1 LKTASKDKGSKK
13 SRRRRPKSVMKR
25 NLHMWLRFLPFT
37 APIVITAFLYAWQ
50 HTRTHIVGLPIE
62 DLRDKREELTK
73 QNDSIR
79 LRIEQLQAPARIES
93 IARKKL
99 GMISPEKWQVI
110 ALDQSERPPEP
121 AVETDPRAD
130 KNFVASDKR
139 VGLSGILKKRG
150 SSVRSISDNADIETP
165 QHSG

>member
-1 LKTASKDKGSKK
+1 LKTASKQKSPKK
-13 SRRRRPKSVMKR
+13 QRKRRPKIVIRR
-25 NLHMWLRFLPFT
+25 NLKVWLRFLPFI
-37 APIVITAFLYAWQ
+37 APIVITAFIYAWQ

-62 DLRDKREELTK
+62 DLRDRKKELAK

-110 ALDQSERPPEP
+110 ALDQPARPPEA
-121 AVETDPRAD
+121 AVETDLRAD
-130 KNFVASDKR
+130 KNFVSSEKM

-150 SSVRSISDNADIETP
+150 SVRSTSRQRGHSETP